1 MNFRNLLLVAA
12 CVAQLP
18 AFGQPAI
25 GRFVSIGVTAG
36 GSLTDA
42 FSDRT
47 VTVPGL
53 NGSPHYFSGSKDYIV
68 GPMLE
73 VHLPANLSVEFDALY
88 RPLNLTTAVSV
99 TVAPGFTSSARVNT
113 WEFPLLAKYRL
124 STPVIKPFLE
134 AGPSFR
140 HVSLFSGDS
149 PHLSQAGFTAGI
161 GVGFKLMR
169 LRIDPEIRYTR
180 WGSDAKPS
188 PYLFDPRSNVNQA
201 ELLLG
206 LSF

>member
-1 MNFRNLLLVAA
+1 M
-12 CVAQLP
+12 
-18 AFGQPAI
+18 
-25 GRFVSIGVTAG
+25 SIT
-36 GSLTDA
+36 
-42 FSDRT
+42 
-47 VTVPGL
+47 
-53 NGSPHYFSGSKDYIV
+53 
-68 GPMLE
+68 E
-73 VHLPANLSVEFDALY
+73 
-88 RPLNLTTAVSV
+88 
-99 TVAPGFTSSARVNT
+99 APSFTSSATINT

-149 PHLSQAGFTAGI
+149 PHLSQAGFTAGV

-180 WGSDAKPS
+180 WGTDSKPS

-206 LSF
+206 LSFQIGERPSISSGPDSSGRLQVNHPAREPLHPGPQTGE